1 MSGLISGA
9 HLQAKHA
16 FLMVIIG
23 EVAAHAR
30 WDMVRT
36 RARALIEN
44 EGVKRT
50 SLLLWHVAEALT
62 FEIWANDPDV

>member
-16 FLMVIIG
+16 FLMVIMG
-23 EVAAHAR
+23 EVAAHAG

-36 RARALIEN
+36 RARALIEI
-44 EGVKRT
+44 E
-50 SLLLWHVAEALT
+50 E
-62 FEIWANDPDV
+62 